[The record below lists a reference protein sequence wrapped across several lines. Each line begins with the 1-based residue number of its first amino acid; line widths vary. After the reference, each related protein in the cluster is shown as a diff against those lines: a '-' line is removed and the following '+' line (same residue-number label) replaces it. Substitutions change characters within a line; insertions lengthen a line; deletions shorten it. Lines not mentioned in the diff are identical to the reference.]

1 MRLHRSYLGV
11 LILSLFTV
19 ACEKCRPDLV
29 GPGVA
34 RLTVRNVGAIA
45 ELINSDTRC
54 GFEAPAIKESF
65 EVDGTIGGS
74 GSATWS
80 VSDCE
85 IDLGKALEVKE
96 TDCNGND
103 TMMSGRVIVSAKRT
117 IEGTLTGNLDQ
128 PVIPMKPSA
137 VTIELEHVQLHN
149 FLVEVANSDSK
160 LTQISGALSATVK
173 PKLAA
178 SESTGVCMVPTSNAF
193 IDDVRYEGASVR
205 VVTADR
211 DFLVDVPTSD
221 FWAVNGQFGKEE
233 NAMSGSITVWSD
245 AVPVPGDDDGL
256 DPEYDAE
263 KFVEA
268 FACTEDLKNP
278 VSFECGDVAPV
289 LAQGAARLTIRNLGA
304 IANATELDT
313 ACGFSSPGVLNSAVI
328 SGPAGTSG
336 DATFRVEACTIDLS
350 SRPVFDTDC
359 LGGETLASGRIT
371 VTATKK
377 LTGRLSGDLM
387 QPVVPTTDTPAQIE
401 ILEARFENFKIE
413 QNGTA
418 LTMVSGAI
426 AGKLTPRVAMDT
438 AVGACSAKTPVAR
451 FRDVAYAPGSKLKI
465 AASQGTFEAT
475 IDGSNLSAVN
485 GTFGSE
491 SNLLDGTLTMGGE
504 TYTLPTDPA
513 DDGLDPEY
521 NEATFNSAWICE
533 TIHPTAPFE
542 CSVAQTLGRG
552 AAQLSVLTVG
562 TIANLIEADTNCGFS
577 SAAVLDSVQTTG
589 ALGDPGGSATFTIGN
604 ACSLSFA
611 TEVEADADCN
621 GKKIFVSGTAN
632 VRGTKVLSGYV
643 SGDRLQPI
651 VPTTRDPA
659 RLALEISFDN
669 FRVSTSANDNALT
682 VRTGVLSAIVN
693 PRTAIDLGTG
703 ACSIP
708 TPVAKIENVVWS
720 NGSVI
725 IESQGKVLGSEI
737 ATSSLEATNGVRDGV
752 TNRLSGSITVDGEII
767 TIDGALD
774 PAFDEA
780 AFAASFACTPNMEI
794 PAGDEACNMKKPLA
808 EGTARLLV
816 SALGTVTG
824 IVNED
829 DDCGFS
835 ANLTD
840 PSTVVGEPGQQGSM
854 SWDIQN
860 CALERRGN
868 AASQPASTDCLGRRA
883 YHSGVATVTGTRLV
897 TGLRE
902 EINLIIVRFD
912 SIVPNS
918 RESVT
923 VTENMISFNE
933 FNSYEL
939 DPGQTAPA
947 RGINIHSGTAS
958 AIVQPILGEQEDE
971 RGTFDVPTKVARLSN
986 INVNNA
992 RVTIVF
998 EGKTFNVPVDSA
1010 SLSAFNGSYA
1020 TTGEKNTISGSITV
1034 GGQTFTLAP
1043 QPLDPDFNQ
1052 ADFDARYACTD
1063 NLRATVPAA
1072 P

>member
-1 MRLHRSYLGV
+1 MRLHRSYLSV
-11 LILSLFTV
+11 LILSFFSV

-54 GFEAPAIKESF
+54 GFEAPDVKESF
-65 EVDGTIGGS
+65 ATDGTTGGA
-74 GSATWS
+74 GKATWS

-85 IDLGKALEVKE
+85 IDLGKTPVVE
-96 TDCNGND
+96 TDCNGNE
-103 TMMSGRVIVSAKRT
+103 TRMSGRVIVSAKRT
-117 IEGTLTGNLDQ
+117 IAGTLTGNLDQ
-128 PVIPMKPSA
+128 PVIPLNPSA

-149 FLVEVANSDSK
+149 FLVEASNSDSK
-160 LTQISGALSATVK
+160 LTQISGALSAKVK

-193 IDDVRYEGASVR
+193 IDEVHYEQASVR

-211 DFLVDVPTSD
+211 DFVVDVPSSD
-221 FWAVNGQFGKEE
+221 FWAVNGKFGNEE
-233 NAMSGSITVWSD
+233 NSMSGSITVWSD
-245 AVPVPGDDDGL
+245 AVPVPGDEDGL

-263 KFVEA
+263 KFVES
-268 FACTEDLKNP
+268 FSCTEDLKNP
-278 VSFECGDVAPV
+278 VTYECGDVAPI

-313 ACGFSSPGVLNSAVI
+313 TCGFSSQTALNSAVL
-328 SGPAGTSG
+328 SGPAGSNG
-336 DATFRVEACTIDLS
+336 SATFRVENCTIDLS

-359 LGGETLASGRIT
+359 LGGMTLASGRIT

-377 LTGRLSGDLM
+377 LTGRLSGDLT
-387 QPVVPTTDTPAQIE
+387 QPVVPVTDTPAEIE
-401 ILEARFENFKIE
+401 IVEARFESFKIE
-413 QNGTA
+413 EGGTS
-418 LTMVSGAI
+418 LTMVDGAI
-426 AGKLTPRVAMDT
+426 SGKIRPRVAMDT
-438 AVGACSAKTPVAR
+438 AVGACAAKTPVAR
-451 FRDVAYAPGSKLKI
+451 FENVSYRAGSKLKI
-465 AASQGTFEAT
+465 AASQGTFDAT
-475 IDGSNLSAVN
+475 VDASNLSAVN
-485 GTFGSE
+485 GTFGTE
-491 SNLLDGTLTMGGE
+491 SNLLDGTITMSGE
-504 TYTLPTDPA
+504 TYNLPTDPA

-521 NEATFNSAWICE
+521 DEAAFNAAWICD

-552 AAQLSVLTVG
+552 AAQLSVLTMG
-562 TIANLIEADTNCGFS
+562 TIANLIEADTACGFS
-577 SAAVLDSVQTTG
+577 SAGVLDSVQTSG
-589 ALGDPGGSATFTIGN
+589 PLGDAGGSAVFTIGTPC
-604 ACSLSFA
+604 ALSFSAA
-611 TEVEADADCN
+611 TEADADCN
-621 GKKIFVSGTAN
+621 GKKTFVQGTAT
-632 VRGTKVLSGYV
+632 VRGTKTLSGYV

-659 RLALEISFDN
+659 QLALEVTFSD
-669 FRVSTSANDNALT
+669 FRVYTSEGDNALS
-682 VRTGVLSAIVN
+682 VRSGVLSATVN

-708 TPVAKIENVVWS
+708 TPVARIDNITWS

-725 IESQGKVLGSEI
+725 IESQGKTFGAEL
-737 ATSSLEATNGVRDGV
+737 ATSALQATNGVRDGV
-752 TNRLSGSITVDGEII
+752 TNRLTGSITVDGELIP
-767 TIDGALD
+767 IDGALD
-774 PAFDEA
+774 PLFNEA
-780 AFAASFACTPNMEI
+780 TFNASYACTPNMGI
-794 PAGDEACNMKKPLA
+794 PANDDACNMKKPLA

-824 IVNED
+824 VANAN
-829 DDCGFS
+829 DDCGFA

-840 PSTVVGEPGQQGSM
+840 PSAVVGEPGQQGAM
-854 SWDIQN
+854 EWDIVS
-860 CALERRGN
+860 CALERGGDD
-868 AASQPASTDCLGRRA
+868 AAEPYETDCLGRAA
-883 YHSGVATVTGTRLV
+883 YHSGVATVTGKRRV

-902 EINLIIVRFD
+902 EINLIFVRFD

-923 VTENMISFNE
+923 VTENMIAFNE
-933 FNSYEL
+933 FNTYEL
-939 DPGQTAPA
+939 DRGQTTAA
-947 RGINIHSGTAS
+947 RGINIHNGTAS
-958 AIVQPILGEQEDE
+958 AVVVPILGEQEDE
-971 RGTFDVPTKVARLSN
+971 AGTFDVPTKVARLSN
-986 INVNNA
+986 INVQNA
-992 RVTIVF
+992 NVTIVY
-998 EGKTFNVPVDSA
+998 EGKTFNVRVDSA

-1020 TTGEKNTISGSITV
+1020 ATGEKNMIQGSITV
-1034 GGQTFTLAP
+1034 AGSTFTLAP